1 MFTFAAN
8 IFGSPTNP
16 SAVPKKGHIMISY
29 NWGNQP
35 IVKRIAQS
43 LQEKGYTI
51 WLDLEQM
58 GGSTLE
64 ASILTFDILLK

>member
-1 MFTFAAN
+1 
-8 IFGSPTNP
+8 
-16 SAVPKKGHIMISY
+16 MISY

-35 IVKRIAQS
+35 IVKRIAKE
-43 LQEKGYTI
+43 LQDRGYNV

-64 ASILTFDILLK
+64 ASIQF